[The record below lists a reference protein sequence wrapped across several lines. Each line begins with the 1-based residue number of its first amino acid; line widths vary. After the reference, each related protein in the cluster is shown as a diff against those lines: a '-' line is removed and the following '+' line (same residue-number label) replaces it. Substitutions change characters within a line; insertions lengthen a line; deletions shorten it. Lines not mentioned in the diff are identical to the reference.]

1 MDLRDFDAILSRND
15 SPSSEE
21 LGGAA
26 VMRQLASK
34 FVKSV
39 HADRL
44 ANALCSTGDM
54 RSEYLKFAVDVL
66 RDNPFPLVVVSVAEN
81 LASADLTRREAM
93 SAQDT
98 LLARARQT
106 DTQLDNDMASEC
118 LAAAFLLAAEASA
131 SQSALVAALDRIE
144 PGDNSLLVRRVAL
157 LAGLAWHW
165 NQSVDL
171 ETLLERLAADNESGE
186 QAAFEL
192 GMIQI
197 DRALSC
203 QGREVLFERLDGA
216 ARWFEVGIA
225 IDPEMPEAL
234 ALSSVVRALML
245 FCNDASAE
253 SVEHHVEVACE
264 AASERFHYLDTQ
276 SLRNWLRPR
285 LDAQSAWY
293 ELAGALRG
301 LSRYMS
307 ERSWLRALPV
317 LQQIATLRST
327 LVSLATDS
335 GDALRGAVTS
345 RLASGFAAREG
356 LRAHLQDWIAD
367 AQTDDANRQHAVAL
381 LSAVDTLRFDPGKA
395 APLASDGGLASG
407 TEADQPTDRAAGAM
421 LLAMQAAPFGR
432 TQEQCYL
439 ELVSKLQSH
448 VDYHGSL
455 AEDVNAFIAFQI
467 RFLALCLDIGA
478 DMAKPTF
485 QFLFQSDGN
494 LPLEK
499 DLQAAMFQW
508 MRLGMPPFSSHQIQR
523 EAHDVSRGRAD
534 LAITCAAWLM
544 IIELKRES
552 SDASR
557 EGISKYLGQA
567 ASYTLT
573 GAGIGFLVVL
583 DPCSQKDWPLRLAD
597 NCWVESVQGPGDS
610 QPRMIVVFRIPGMRP
625 VPSSIVTPRSEPKV
639 QSRSRKRVSKHSK
652 SDGS

>member
-1 MDLRDFDAILSRND
+1 MDLHDFDTALSRNE

-21 LGGAA
+21 LGGPM

-34 FVKSV
+34 FVKSA

-44 ANALCSTGDM
+44 ANALCGTSDM
-54 RSEYLKFAVDVL
+54 RSDYLNFVGDVL
-66 RDNPFPLVVVSVAEN
+66 RYNPFPLVVASVAEN
-81 LASADLTRREAM
+81 LAAVDLTRREVM

-106 DTQLDNDMASEC
+106 NTHLDNDMASEC
-118 LAAAFLLAAEASA
+118 LAAAFLLASEASA
-131 SQSALVAALDRIE
+131 SQSALVAALERIE
-144 PGDNSLLVRRVAL
+144 PGDNSQLVRRVAV

-165 NQSVDL
+165 NQSADL
-171 ETLLERLAADNESGE
+171 ETLLERLAADSESGE

-197 DRALSC
+197 DRALSS
-203 QGREVLFERLDGA
+203 QGRELLFERLDGA

-225 IDPEMPEAL
+225 IDPEMPETL

-253 SVEHHVEVACE
+253 SVEHHVEVACA
-264 AASERFHYLDTQ
+264 AASERFQYLDTQ
-276 SLRNWLRPR
+276 SLRKWLRPR
-285 LDAQSAWY
+285 LDAQLAWH

-317 LQQIATLRST
+317 LKQIATLRST

-335 GDALRGAVTS
+335 GDALRGAVTN

-356 LRAHLQDWIAD
+356 LRAHLRAWIAD
-367 AQTDDANRQHAVAL
+367 AQTDDSNRQHAVAL
-381 LSAVDTLRFDPGKA
+381 LSAVEILRTDQGKA
-395 APLASDGGLASG
+395 APLASNGGLASG
-407 TEADQPTDRAAGAM
+407 TEADATAVAAAAM
-421 LLAMQAAPFGR
+421 LRAMQPAPFGW

-439 ELVSKLQSH
+439 QLVSKLQSH
-448 VDYHGSL
+448 VDYHGSA
-455 AEDVNAFIAFQI
+455 AEDVNACIAFQI

-478 DMAKPTF
+478 EMAEPTF
-485 QFLFQSDGN
+485 QFLFESDGT

-499 DLQAAMFQW
+499 DLQIAMFQW
-508 MRLGMPPFSSHQIQR
+508 MRLGMPRFSSHQIQR

-534 LAITCAAWLM
+534 LAIICAAWLM
-544 IIELKRES
+544 TIELKRES

-557 EGISKYLGQA
+557 AGISKYLGQA

-573 GAGIGFLVVL
+573 GAGLGFLVVL
-583 DPCSQKDWPLRLAD
+583 DLCSQKDWPLGLAD

-610 QPRMIVVFRIPGMRP
+610 QARMIVVFRIPGMRP
-625 VPSSIVTPRSEPKV
+625 VPSSIVTPNLERKV
-639 QSRSRKRVSKHSK
+639 KSRSRKRVSTDSK
-652 SDGS
+652 SDGN

>member
-1 MDLRDFDAILSRND
+1 MDLHDFDTALSRND

-21 LGGAA
+21 LGGPM

-34 FVKSV
+34 FVKSG

-44 ANALCSTGDM
+44 ANALRGASDM
-54 RSEYLKFAVDVL
+54 RSDYLEFVGDVL
-66 RDNPFPLVVVSVAEN
+66 RDNPFPLVVASVAEN
-81 LASADLTRREAM
+81 LAAANLTRREVM

-118 LAAAFLLAAEASA
+118 LAAAFLLASEASA

-144 PGDNSLLVRRVAL
+144 PGDDSLLVRRVAV

-171 ETLLERLAADNESGE
+171 ETLLVRLAADSESGE

-197 DRALSC
+197 DRALSS
-203 QGREVLFERLDGA
+203 QGRELLLERLDGA
-216 ARWFEVGIA
+216 AKWFEVGIA

-234 ALSSVVRALML
+234 ALSSGVRALML

-253 SVEHHVEVACE
+253 SVEHHVAVACD
-264 AASERFHYLDTQ
+264 AASERFQYLDTR
-276 SLRNWLRPR
+276 SLRKWLRPR
-285 LDAQSAWY
+285 LDVQSVWY

-301 LSRYMS
+301 LSRHMS
-307 ERSWLRALPV
+307 ERGWLRAVPV

-327 LVSLATDS
+327 LVCLATDS

-345 RLASGFAAREG
+345 RLALGFAAREG

-381 LSAVDTLRFDPGKA
+381 LSAVDILRTDQGKA
-395 APLASDGGLASG
+395 PPLASDGGLVSG
-407 TEADQPTDRAAGAM
+407 TEADVSTVAAAAM
-421 LLAMQAAPFGR
+421 LRAMQPAPFGR

-439 ELVSKLQSH
+439 QIVSKLQSH
-448 VDYHGSL
+448 GDYHGSV
-455 AEDVNAFIAFQI
+455 EDDVNACIAFQI

-478 DMAKPTF
+478 EMAKPTF
-485 QFLFQSDGN
+485 QFLFESDGT

-499 DLQAAMFQW
+499 DLQIAMFQW
-508 MRLGMPPFSSHQIQR
+508 MRLGMPRFGSHQIQR

-534 LAITCAAWLM
+534 LAIICAAWLM
-544 IIELKRES
+544 TIELKRES
-552 SDASR
+552 SNASR

-573 GAGIGFLVVL
+573 GAGLGFLVVL
-583 DPCSQKDWPLRLAD
+583 DLCSQKDWPLGLAD

-639 QSRSRKRVSKHSK
+639 KSCSRKRDSTGSK
-652 SDGS
+652 SDTK